1 MKNLIYITITLLFTT
16 SISNAQTTAMDFNRL
31 DCNGNMQHLFADL
44 DAGNAVIIEFFMLNC
59 GACPVAG
66 QKLEA
71 LKADLLA
78 QFPGKVKS
86 YAIGYVNSYTCSSVA
101 NWVTNN
107 SFTAIPM
114 DSGAAQVAYYGGMG
128 MPTVVVLGGGTS
140 HLVLG
145 SPYLGLSTSDTTTIG
160 NDIRTFL
167 GASAINETVFTSFNL
182 FPNPANDMLTLSF
195 DMKESGNLNIEI
207 FDMLGKKVSTL
218 MNNNVSAQ
226 KFKRSFNT
234 ASLAAGNYV
243 LQLSINGNSV
253 NHKLNITH

>member
-1 MKNLIYITITLLFTT
+1 MKNLIYLSIALFFTT
-16 SISNAQTTAMDFNRL
+16 ANSNAQTTAMDFNRM

-44 DAGNAVIIEFFMLNC
+44 DAGNAVIIEFFMQNC

-107 SFTAIPM
+107 GFTAIPI
-114 DSGAAQVAYYGGMG
+114 DSGATQVAYYGGMG
-128 MPTVVVLGGGTS
+128 MPTIVVLGGGTS

-160 NDIRTFL
+160 NDIRDFL
-167 GASAINETVFTSFNL
+167 GATAINETVFTSFNL

-218 MNNNVSAQ
+218 MNDNVSAQ
-226 KFKRSFNT
+226 KFKRSFST

-253 NHKLNITH
+253 NHKLNITR

>member
-1 MKNLIYITITLLFTT
+1 MKKSILLSTILVFAFTL
-16 SISNAQTTAMDFNRL
+16 SKAQTTAMDFNRM

-44 DAGNAVIIEFFMLNC
+44 DAGNAVIIEFFMQNC
-59 GACPVAG
+59 GACPIAG

-71 LKADLLA
+71 LKSDLLA

-86 YAIGYVNSYTCSSVA
+86 YAIGYNNTYSCSSNA

-107 SFTAIPM
+107 GFTSIPM
-114 DSGAAQVAYYGGMG
+114 DSGATQVAYYGGMG
-128 MPTVVVLGGGTS
+128 MPTVVILGGGTS

-167 GASAINETVFTSFNL
+167 GTSAINETAFTSFNL
-182 FPNPANDMLTLSF
+182 FPNPANEMLTLSF
-195 DMKESGNLNIEI
+195 DMKESGNLNIEV
-207 FDMLGKKVSTL
+207 FDMLGKKVEVL
-218 MNNNVSAQ
+218 MDENISAG
-226 KFKRSFNT
+226 KFKHSFST

-243 LQLSINGNSV
+243 LQLSANGNSA
-253 NHKLNITH
+253 NHKLNITR